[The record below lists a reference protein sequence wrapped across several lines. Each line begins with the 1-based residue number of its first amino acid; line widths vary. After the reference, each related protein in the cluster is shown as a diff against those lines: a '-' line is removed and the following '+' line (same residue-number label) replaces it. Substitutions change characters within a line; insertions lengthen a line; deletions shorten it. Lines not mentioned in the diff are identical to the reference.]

1 MTIFSAEGRARKMLP
16 LVRLALGY
24 LPLPVMRWL
33 QSRGSGSVPAGVTRD
48 YVDADGVSCEWI
60 IPKSC
65 PTDGVLLYLHGGG
78 FVYGWNKVHRQM
90 VSHLAC
96 QMGVSAL
103 GVEYRLAP
111 EFPFPAALD
120 DCAAA
125 YRWLL
130 KQGIPA
136 HNIVIAG
143 ASAGGNLTLSTL
155 LKLRDEGDPLPAAA
169 ACLSPVSD
177 MTIRENADELFDV
190 MLHRKALY
198 YFQAAYVA
206 HHDARAPLLSPLF
219 ADLHGLPPLLIHAGE
234 DEFLREDA
242 IRLADAAKQAGV
254 EVELEIYPRMWHVW
268 QHNLHLSQAI
278 HSLNTIAQFLKARI
292 EQSSI
297 PVGTLET
304 GSR

>member
-1 MTIFSAEGRARKMLP
+1 M
-16 LVRLALGY
+16 ALGY
-24 LPLPVMRWL
+24 LPLSVMRWL
-33 QSRGSGSVPAGVTRD
+33 QSLGNASVPPGVTRES
-48 YVDADGVSCEWI
+48 VDADGVPCEWL
-60 IPKSC
+60 IPQSC

-78 FVYGWNKVHRQM
+78 FVYGWNRVHRQM
-90 VSHLAC
+90 MGYLAC

-130 KQGIPA
+130 KQGIA
-136 HNIVIAG
+136 GQNIAIAG
-143 ASAGGNLTLSTL
+143 ASAGGNLTLALL

-190 MLHRKALY
+190 VLHRKALY

-206 HHDARAPLLSPLF
+206 HHDPRAPLLSPLF
-219 ADLHGLPPLLIHAGE
+219 ADLRGLPPLLIHAGE
-234 DEFLREDA
+234 DEFLRDDA
-242 IRLADAAKQAGV
+242 IRFADAARQAGV

-268 QHNLHLSQAI
+268 QHNL
-278 HSLNTIAQFLKARI
+278 SLPQSVNSLDAIAQFLTS
-292 EQSSI
+292 Q
-297 PVGTLET
+297 LE
-304 GSR
+304 R